1 MKIILNFALNCE
13 FKIPMFSISIWRG
26 ACKYHKWINYCLKL
40 VKHVWI
46 QTLFLNLHFSSQ
58 GFLNH
63 FLYAEFWVPS
73 QLLRT
78 YKRGI
83 FLCMDYMFQSQK
95 ITTTTTTRSL
105 PCIISMCNMQFIKQK
120 REIYNQKLQKL
131 WKTFVPPFAIKL
143 SVSFSGKKRKSKW
156 QEYL

>member
-1 MKIILNFALNCE
+1 MSL
-13 FKIPMFSISIWRG
+13 SIYVYIYMSYYT
-26 ACKYHKWINYCLKL
+26 YHKWINYCLKL

-105 PCIISMCNMQFIKQK
+105 PCIISMYNMQFIKQK
-120 REIYNQKLQKL
+120 REIYDQKLRNL
-131 WKTFVPPFAIKL
+131 WKTFIPSFAIKL

-156 QEYL
+156 QGYL

>member
-1 MKIILNFALNCE
+1 MSL
-13 FKIPMFSISIWRG
+13 SIYVYIYMSYYT
-26 ACKYHKWINYCLKL
+26 YHKWINYCLKL

-105 PCIISMCNMQFIKQK
+105 PCIISMYNMQFIKQK
-120 REIYNQKLQKL
+120 REIYDQKLRNL
-131 WKTFVPPFAIKL
+131 WKTFIPSFAIKL
-143 SVSFSGKKRKSKW
+143 SVSFSGKKQKSKW
-156 QEYL
+156 QGYL